1 MPHIHPRITATL
13 AYAIVVAAAAA
24 VLTPI
29 QALAVSADRQA
40 KVVGGVTA
48 SLADWPFLAALV
60 HPGAGTPFDR
70 QFCGASVIAPD
81 WVLSA
86 AHCVVDSADAP
97 VSPDQVSVLTGT
109 MSLTAGAG
117 TESPVSQVV
126 VFPGYPGAAD
136 AAMLHL
142 ATPTTAPPVAL
153 AQPLQQS
160 LWTAGTRAAVA
171 GWGDTG
177 EDADR
182 FPLDARQVTVPIVS
196 NTACRSALG
205 DQVVP
210 ARELCAGLAA
220 GKSDSCQG
228 DSGGPL
234 TVRVSGAQVLLGI
247 VSWGNGCARAAS
259 PGVYTRVSSLIP
271 WVTAT
276 LGGVAPVAVTLP
288 APVLRA
294 RAARVAGRPGAIVN
308 LNYSVSGRARRSSE
322 YIAILDARN
331 RVLDEFETDE
341 SALAAGGGSYY
352 VQWRMPRKPPA
363 SMYFC
368 VAAAAPRQEFGNPS
382 CARIVVRRSP
392 THGLRLA
399 HRPGDGAQ

>member
-1 MPHIHPRITATL
+1 MPHVHPRITAAL
-13 AYAIVVAAAAA
+13 ACAVVVAATA
-24 VLTPI
+24 VLAPI
-29 QALAVSADRQA
+29 QVLAVSSDRQA

-48 SLADWPFLAALV
+48 SPADWPFLAALV
-60 HPGAGTPFDR
+60 RPGAGTPYDR
-70 QFCGASVIAPD
+70 QFCGASVVAPD
-81 WVLSA
+81 WVLTA

-97 VSPDQVSVLTGT
+97 MSPDQVNVLTGT

-117 TESPVSQVV
+117 TESPVSEVV

-153 AQPLQQS
+153 AQPAQQP
-160 LWTAGTRAAVA
+160 LWAAGSRAAVA

-177 EDADR
+177 EDAQS

-205 DQVVP
+205 SQVVP

-220 GKSDSCQG
+220 GKADSCQG

-288 APVLRA
+288 APVLHA
-294 RAARVAGRPGAIVN
+294 RAMRVAGRPGTMVN
-308 LNYSVSGRARRSSE
+308 LNYSVAGRARRSSE
-322 YIAILDARN
+322 YIAILGARN
-331 RVLDEFETDE
+331 RVLDEFETNE
-341 SALAAGGGSYY
+341 SALAGGDSYY

-382 CARIVVRRSP
+382 CARIVVRR
-392 THGLRLA
+392 
-399 HRPGDGAQ
+399 